1 MTLVPIMSL
10 IALSH
15 QNAESVSA
23 FLTTLLRIA
32 DTDSL
37 SACKP
42 ADDFRNFSTAD
53 ENFLDVFV

>member
-1 MTLVPIMSL
+1 MSL

-23 FLTTLLRIA
+23 LHSTTLLRIA